1 LLSLTDRV
9 PVHRKGC
16 EEAAQRRVLRQ
27 LLLSQRRRRCAR
39 DPTKARVERLRQT
52 LLASAARTTSA
63 ASRTSGRCSSALLLP
78 LKRILM
84 VRNLS
89 ARDTALTFDLVSIA
103 FDAARATCGVCACV
117 VVWCAAVLLCVCVS
131 PRRLLPPGPCH
142 QGLASVRTPFS
153 VTTRDE

>member
-1 LLSLTDRV
+1 MLSLTDRV

-27 LLLSQRRRRCAR
+27 LLLSQRCRRCAR

-89 ARDTALTFDLVSIA
+89 ARDTALKSIL
-103 FDAARATCGVCACV
+103 FQSHLTQRVLRAVCVRALWCGVVCCCV
-117 VVWCAAVLLCVCVS
+117 AVCVS